1 MYVDKEETDST
12 WIICRRYS
20 GYDVGSVFLKVHRDF
35 TKSCIVN
42 VRQKI
47 TTSFLLMIRQQR
59 YPQSNWLWIF
69 NRENDY
75 MKKIKYI
82 TAVCMMICIIMQ
94 LHTNVSANENNICYV
109 AHRGYTKYAPEN
121 SIPAFEAAG
130 REGFQAVECDIHET
144 AKDKKGKRRFVIM
157 HDQTLN
163 RMCGLSGKNVYQK
176 KLTYKKIRSKY
187 HIKTG
192 NNIESYTKKQLR
204 IPSLEE
210 YLSICKRYHM
220 KPVIE
225 IKQKMKKDT
234 IKRLYQSLKKA
245 KMQDQ
250 AVVTCKYKQQLTY
263 MRKYA
268 HKMPLEYVRH
278 DFTQNDLSWM
288 KKYHINVS
296 IDKNIL
302 SDDMIQLFETNN
314 IKINI
319 WTINNKDQLYN
330 FTNKGIKIVT
340 SDDILWKE

>member
-1 MYVDKEETDST
+1 MDYLE
-12 WIICRRYS
+12 
-20 GYDVGSVFLKVHRDF
+20 
-35 TKSCIVN
+35 
-42 VRQKI
+42 KI
-47 TTSFLLMIRQQR
+47 
-59 YPQSNWLWIF
+59 Y
-69 NRENDY
+69 
-75 MKKIKYI
+75 
-82 TAVCMMICIIMQ
+82 
-94 LHTNVSANENNICYV
+94 
-109 AHRGYTKYAPEN
+109 
-121 SIPAFEAAG
+121 
-130 REGFQAVECDIHET
+130 
-144 AKDKKGKRRFVIM
+144 
-157 HDQTLN
+157 
-163 RMCGLSGKNVYQK
+163 
-176 KLTYKKIRSKY
+176 
-187 HIKTG
+187 IKTG

-245 KMQDQ
+245 KMQNQ

-268 HKMPLEYVRH
+268 RKMPLEYVRH

-296 IDKNIL
+296 INKNIL
-302 SDDMIQLFETNN
+302 SDDMIQLFERNN

-340 SDDILWKE
+340 SDDTLWKE

>member
-1 MYVDKEETDST
+1 MNDRIVIL
-12 WIICRRYS
+12 IIDDIEVNR
-20 GYDVGSVFLKVHRDF
+20 VILKG
-35 TKSCIVN
+35 
-42 VRQKI
+42 
-47 TTSFLLMIRQQR
+47 
-59 YPQSNWLWIF
+59 IF
-69 NRENDY
+69 ENDY
-75 MKKIKYI
+75 DVIEAENGAQALEILDNGIKVDVI
-82 TAVCMMICIIMQ
+82 LLDIIMPVMDGIDF
-94 LHTNVSANENNICYV
+94 LKNIKSDKRY
-109 AHRGYTKYAPEN
+109 
-121 SIPAFEAAG
+121 
-130 REGFQAVECDIHET
+130 CDIPIVVNTQAGELENEYKALVLGADDFI
-144 AKDKKGKRRFVIM
+144 AKPYEPKIVKRRI
-157 HDQTLN
+157 TN
-163 RMCGLSGKNVYQK
+163 IIEKNIYQK
-176 KLTYKKIRSKY
+176 KLTYQKIRNKY
-187 HIKTG
+187 YIKTG

-210 YLSICKRYHM
+210 YLNICKRYHM

-245 KMQDQ
+245 KMQNQ

-268 HKMPLEYVRH
+268 RKMPLEYVRH

-296 IDKNIL
+296 INKNIL

-340 SDDILWKE
+340 SDDALWKE

>member
-1 MYVDKEETDST
+1 
-12 WIICRRYS
+12 
-20 GYDVGSVFLKVHRDF
+20 
-35 TKSCIVN
+35 
-42 VRQKI
+42 
-47 TTSFLLMIRQQR
+47 MIRQQ
-59 YPQSNWLWIF
+59 S
-69 NRENDY
+69 
-75 MKKIKYI
+75 
-82 TAVCMMICIIMQ
+82 
-94 LHTNVSANENNICYV
+94 
-109 AHRGYTKYAPEN
+109 
-121 SIPAFEAAG
+121 
-130 REGFQAVECDIHET
+130 IHET

-176 KLTYKKIRSKY
+176 KLTYQKIRSKY

-204 IPSLEE
+204 IPSFEE

-268 HKMPLEYVRH
+268 HKMPLGG
-278 DFTQNDLSWM
+278 T
-288 KKYHINVS
+288 
-296 IDKNIL
+296 
-302 SDDMIQLFETNN
+302 
-314 IKINI
+314 
-319 WTINNKDQLYN
+319 
-330 FTNKGIKIVT
+330 
-340 SDDILWKE
+340 

>member
-20 GYDVGSVFLKVHRDF
+20 GYYVGSVFLKVRKDF
-35 TKSCIVN
+35 TKLCIVN
-42 VRQKI
+42 VKQKI

-69 NRENDY
+69 N
-75 MKKIKYI
+75 
-82 TAVCMMICIIMQ
+82 
-94 LHTNVSANENNICYV
+94 
-109 AHRGYTKYAPEN
+109 
-121 SIPAFEAAG
+121 

-176 KLTYKKIRSKY
+176 KLTYQKIRSKY

-210 YLSICKRYHM
+210 YLSICKR
-220 KPVIE
+220 
-225 IKQKMKKDT
+225 
-234 IKRLYQSLKKA
+234 
-245 KMQDQ
+245 
-250 AVVTCKYKQQLTY
+250 
-263 MRKYA
+263 
-268 HKMPLEYVRH
+268 
-278 DFTQNDLSWM
+278 
-288 KKYHINVS
+288 YHINVS

-340 SDDILWKE
+340 SDDVLWKE

>member
-47 TTSFLLMIRQQR
+47 
-59 YPQSNWLWIF
+59 
-69 NRENDY
+69 
-75 MKKIKYI
+75 KYI
-82 TAVCMMICIIMQ
+82 TAFCMMICIIVQ
-94 LHTNVSANENNICYV
+94 LNTNVSANENNICYV

-121 SIPAFEAAG
+121 SIPAFEAVS

-157 HDQTLN
+157 
-163 RMCGLSGKNVYQK
+163 Y
-176 KLTYKKIRSKY
+176 
-187 HIKTG
+187 
-192 NNIESYTKKQLR
+192 
-204 IPSLEE
+204 
-210 YLSICKRYHM
+210 
-220 KPVIE
+220 
-225 IKQKMKKDT
+225 
-234 IKRLYQSLKKA
+234 
-245 KMQDQ
+245 DQ

-288 KKYHINVS
+288 KKYA
-296 IDKNIL
+296 L
-302 SDDMIQLFETNN
+302 L
-314 IKINI
+314 
-319 WTINNKDQLYN
+319 
-330 FTNKGIKIVT
+330 
-340 SDDILWKE
+340 KENML

>member
-20 GYDVGSVFLKVHRDF
+20 GYYVGSVFLKVRKDF

-42 VRQKI
+42 VKQKI

-69 NRENDY
+69 N
-75 MKKIKYI
+75 
-82 TAVCMMICIIMQ
+82 
-94 LHTNVSANENNICYV
+94 
-109 AHRGYTKYAPEN
+109 
-121 SIPAFEAAG
+121 

-176 KLTYKKIRSKY
+176 KLTYQKIRSK
-187 HIKTG
+187 
-192 NNIESYTKKQLR
+192 
-204 IPSLEE
+204 
-210 YLSICKRYHM
+210 YHM

-250 AVVTCKYKQQLTY
+250 AVVTCKYKQQLT
-263 MRKYA
+263 
-268 HKMPLEYVRH
+268 
-278 DFTQNDLSWM
+278 
-288 KKYHINVS
+288 
-296 IDKNIL
+296 
-302 SDDMIQLFETNN
+302 
-314 IKINI
+314 
-319 WTINNKDQLYN
+319 
-330 FTNKGIKIVT
+330 
-340 SDDILWKE
+340 

>member
-1 MYVDKEETDST
+1 
-12 WIICRRYS
+12 
-20 GYDVGSVFLKVHRDF
+20 
-35 TKSCIVN
+35 
-42 VRQKI
+42 
-47 TTSFLLMIRQQR
+47 
-59 YPQSNWLWIF
+59 
-69 NRENDY
+69 

-82 TAVCMMICIIMQ
+82 TAFCMMICIIMQ
-94 LHTNVSANENNICYV
+94 LHTNASANENNICYV

-121 SIPAFEAAG
+121 SIPACEAVS

-157 HDQTLN
+157 
-163 RMCGLSGKNVYQK
+163 Y
-176 KLTYKKIRSKY
+176 
-187 HIKTG
+187 
-192 NNIESYTKKQLR
+192 
-204 IPSLEE
+204 
-210 YLSICKRYHM
+210 
-220 KPVIE
+220 
-225 IKQKMKKDT
+225 
-234 IKRLYQSLKKA
+234 
-245 KMQDQ
+245 DQ

-340 SDDILWKE
+340 SDDVLW

>member
-1 MYVDKEETDST
+1 MLCRST
-12 WIICRRYS
+12 EDI
-20 GYDVGSVFLKVHRDF
+20 
-35 TKSCIVN
+35 
-42 VRQKI
+42 
-47 TTSFLLMIRQQR
+47 
-59 YPQSNWLWIF
+59 
-69 NRENDY
+69 
-75 MKKIKYI
+75 
-82 TAVCMMICIIMQ
+82 
-94 LHTNVSANENNICYV
+94 
-109 AHRGYTKYAPEN
+109 TKYTPEN

-130 REGFQAVECDIHET
+130 KEGFQAVECDIHET
-144 AKDKKGKRRFVIM
+144 AKNKKGKRRFVIM

-163 RMCGLSGKNVYQK
+163 RMCGLSGKNIYQK
-176 KLTYKKIRSKY
+176 KLTYQKIRSKY

-245 KMQDQ
+245 KMQNQ

-268 HKMPLEYVRH
+268 RKMPLEYVRH

-296 IDKNIL
+296 INKNIL
-302 SDDMIQLFETNN
+302 SDEYDPVI
-314 IKINI
+314 
-319 WTINNKDQLYN
+319 
-330 FTNKGIKIVT
+330 
-340 SDDILWKE
+340 